1 MTIMKLYTYPIT
13 PNALKMELLINAEK
27 MTLDTEIID
36 LSQGE
41 HKTRDYLAMNPAG
54 KIPMIIDGEYVLA
67 ESNAIL
73 IYLAQYYKSKLWPS
87 TIDAQAKVMQWLFW
101 QASEWASV
109 AGGFSFQRVL
119 RPAWGDQADENKL
132 SASQAGFASACM
144 FLSNH
149 LEKQRFLAG
158 EHVSLADIA
167 VGAFFI
173 FRKEA
178 LMDIEPFEGLNR
190 WLEELESQ
198 KWWQET
204 QDDAAIFLN
213 SIHAYTFNS
222 K

>member
-1 MTIMKLYTYPIT
+1 MKLYTYPIT
-13 PNALKMELLINAEK
+13 ANALKIELLINAGNIA
-27 MTLDTEIID
+27 LDTEIID
-36 LSQGE
+36 LPQGE
-41 HKTRDYLAMNPAG
+41 HKTSDYLAINPAG
-54 KIPMIIDGEYVLA
+54 KIPLIIDGEYVLA

-87 TIDAQAKVMQWLFW
+87 RIDTQAKVMQWLFW

-119 RPAWGDQADENKL
+119 RPAWAGQADEKKL

-158 EHVSLADIA
+158 DNVSLADISI
-167 VGAFFI
+167 GAFFI

-178 LMDIEPFEGLNR
+178 LMNIEPFEGLNR

-198 KWWQET
+198 KWWQKT
-204 QDDAAIFLN
+204 QSNADLFLN
-213 SIHAYTFNS
+213 QIHVYTS